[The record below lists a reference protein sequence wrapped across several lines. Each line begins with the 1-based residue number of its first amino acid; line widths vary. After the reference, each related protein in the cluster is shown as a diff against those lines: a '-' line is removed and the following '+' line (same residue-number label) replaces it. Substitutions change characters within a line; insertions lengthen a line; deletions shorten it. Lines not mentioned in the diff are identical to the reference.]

1 MDSRQ
6 RAEKQIRLVLV
17 MYRVE
22 VRRRDRDEMVRF
34 RNRARA
40 IFDYLAAKFADDPA
54 LMALLLEARWS
65 FGRNH
70 PHPEAAPESRRT
82 MAEVRSA
89 MAKGLDDVGRGRP
102 GRPEVNDTLE
112 GAIKVTVD
120 REAGA
125 G

>member
-40 IFDYLAAKFADDPA
+40 IFDSLAAKFADDPV
-54 LMALLLEARWS
+54 LMALLLEARW
-65 FGRNH
+65 
-70 PHPEAAPESRRT
+70 E
-82 MAEVRSA
+82 
-89 MAKGLDDVGRGRP
+89 L
-102 GRPEVNDTLE
+102 RPERPSPRGGPREQAND
-112 GAIKVTVD
+112 G
-120 REAGA
+120 
-125 G
+125 